1 MSHIEDRWFK
11 EVPDPNNPGET
22 LRVKSDNHGQGMR
35 YKVRWLTPDG
45 ADRSKSFPD
54 KQKSA
59 AESFQKQLDAEMLM
73 GRYVDPHSRRRPF
86 DPLIVKWLKATSPD
100 PVSREKYAQR
110 ARTHITPY
118 FGGRSIAGAC
128 TVDTVRDY
136 VEWLN
141 GRGLDPSTQGM
152 IFDHVVTIMD
162 IAVAEH
168 TIPENPCRSRLI
180 KRPRGTSPKIIP
192 WTEDRLNAIWT
203 ALPDRNKI
211 VIPLGAGCGMRM
223 GEILGFSPDD
233 IRRKEGVFVVQRQI
247 RRLKGG
253 AVFSPPKG
261 GKTRIVPMAEDI
273 LAEIDAYMEMFEPV
287 TITLPWRTLD
297 GRPVTARVL
306 MSRTGDSR
314 PMYGYLFLV
323 TVWNAAFRR
332 AGLTKRDR
340 VDGLH
345 ALRHYYASS
354 CLAEGVSILE
364 LANYLGHSDPAV
376 TLRHYAHLM
385 PTSHTR
391 ARRAVN
397 ASWSAIRKHPD
408 SRDSEPESPARQLAD
423 EGDSSS
429 TVDDDPTESAA

>member
-1 MSHIEDRWFK
+1 MSHVEDRWFK
-11 EVPDPNNPGET
+11 EIPDPNKPGAV
-22 LRVKSDNHGQGMR
+22 LRVKSDAYGRGMR

-54 KQKSA
+54 KQKAA
-59 AESFQKQLDAEMLM
+59 AEAFQKQLDAEMIM
-73 GRYVDPHSRRRPF
+73 GRYVDPHARRRQF
-86 DPLIVKWLKATSPD
+86 DPLIVKWLKGTSPD
-100 PVSREKYAQR
+100 PVSREKYASR
-110 ARTHITPY
+110 ARNHITPY

-136 VEWLN
+136 LEWLN
-141 GRGLDPSTQGM
+141 TRGLDPSSQGV
-152 IFDHVVTIMD
+152 IFDHLVTIMD

-180 KRPRGTSPKIIP
+180 KRPRGVSRKIIP
-192 WTEDRLNAIWT
+192 WTEDRMNAIWT

-211 VIPLGAGCGMRM
+211 AIPLGAGCGLRM
-223 GEILGFSPDD
+223 GEIMGFSPDD
-233 IRRKEGVFVVQRQI
+233 IRRKERDFVVQRQI
-247 RRLKGG
+247 RRLNGG
-253 AVFSPPKG
+253 CVFSPPKG

-273 LAEIDAYMEMFEPV
+273 LEEIDSYLQMFEPV
-287 TITLPWRTLD
+287 TITLPWRVLD
-297 GRPVTARVL
+297 GRPVSVRVL
-306 MSRTGDSR
+306 MSRDGTSQ
-314 PMYGYLFLV
+314 PMYGYLFLA
-323 TVWNAAFRR
+323 TVWVTAFRH

-340 VDGLH
+340 VDGMH

-385 PTSHTR
+385 PTSHAR

-397 ASWSAIRKHPD
+397 ASWSAIRTRPD
-408 SRDSEPESPARQLAD
+408 NHGLPATTPNGDSEPTEPAA
-423 EGDSSS
+423 
-429 TVDDDPTESAA
+429 